1 MLRWSVLLVV
11 CRSGARQLARS
22 GSFRKL
28 GVPYLGV
35 LIMRI
40 LLCRV
45 LYSGPLFSETPYG
58 FKTLDSK
65 CWYIVSEFRSPKSVQ
80 IFGFIIADTI
90 IPKFVKCT
98 QPGSLQSAPSLFM
111 GCYTTQSYGSGF
123 EVHAPRMQCM
133 GKRC

>member
-1 MLRWSVLLVV
+1 
-11 CRSGARQLARS
+11 
-22 GSFRKL
+22 
-28 GVPYLGV
+28 
-35 LIMRI
+35 MRI
-40 LLCRV
+40 LLFRV

-80 IFGFIIADTI
+80 IFGFIADTI

-123 EVHAPRMQCM
+123 EVHAWVNGAKAFWIQNSTHSQNVALR
-133 GKRC
+133 K